1 MFNVV
6 NEGSFCVKEGI
17 INYHAPSNTWHQGF
31 PSWRTRISL
40 SEDMMLNI
48 KTDIYSFGKWF
59 TVISMLYKGESTGMT
74 WYDLDLGESAFQRAV
89 DDTLRWVIK
98 TTKEEAKATVDVL
111 DAAFLEA
118 TIKGAL
124 FGNLKSFAECW
135 YFDQERTEQ
144 DVAIIKSRRGD
155 KDVSSLKVDSELA
168 RLRERRD
175 ALDAALKYIS
185 QIETA
190 LDSNQ

>member
-6 NEGSFCVKEGI
+6 NEGSFCVKEEI

-31 PSWRTRISL
+31 PSWLTRISL

-48 KTDIYSFGKWF
+48 NTDIYSFGKWF

-74 WYDLDLGESAFQRAV
+74 WCDLDFGERAFLRAV

-98 TTKEEAKATVDVL
+98 TTKKEAKATVDAL
-111 DAAFLEA
+111 DAVFIEA
-118 TIKGAL
+118 TIKNAL
-124 FGNLKSFAECW
+124 FGNLKSFAECR
-135 YFDQERTEQ
+135 YFDQERIEQ

-155 KDVSSLKVDSELA
+155 KDVNSLKVDSELA
-168 RLRERRD
+168 RLRERRRS
-175 ALDAALKYIS
+175 LDTALKYIS

-190 LDSNQ
+190 LDYNQ